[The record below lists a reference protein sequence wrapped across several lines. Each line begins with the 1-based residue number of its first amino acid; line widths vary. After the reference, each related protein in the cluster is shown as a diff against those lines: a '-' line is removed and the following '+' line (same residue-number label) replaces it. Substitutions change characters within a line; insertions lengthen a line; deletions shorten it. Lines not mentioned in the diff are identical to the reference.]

1 MVGEPRRHRG
11 RGNLVR
17 EKKSATEFWTSAP
30 LSARPAVIVRNLHLE
45 ISIQALVVY
54 GFGSDGLPPEA
65 DASSSHFSHT
75 HPPTPRHKISVGPWS
90 YGYWGDS
97 GQCLLKSMLFSSTPQ
112 MCQLCWNT
120 WNIKKITKLW
130 IAEKAKLRIPISFI
144 CMNFTRK
151 DMTQNVFVLCSLIS
165 SQISSRSLFSW
176 KWD

>member
-1 MVGEPRRHRG
+1 MGASRGQNAVDDPGYVRALKVGECGCHLRHGSQVEGTKPQSGNWHTPAPPSSIMVGEPRRHRG

-75 HPPTPRHKISVGPWS
+75 HPPTPRHKISVGP
-90 YGYWGDS
+90 
-97 GQCLLKSMLFSSTPQ
+97 
-112 MCQLCWNT
+112 
-120 WNIKKITKLW
+120 
-130 IAEKAKLRIPISFI
+130 
-144 CMNFTRK
+144 
-151 DMTQNVFVLCSLIS
+151 
-165 SQISSRSLFSW
+165 
-176 KWD
+176 